1 MEIQI
6 LKKQGFSLR
15 QIAREVGC
23 AVNTIRR
30 QLAQDAAPKATV
42 VHRMSC
48 ALVRFYVAKYTLLTA
63 EAYARSSGASEAEIE
78 TARHCVS
85 VQTAQK

>member
-1 MEIQI
+1 MWRAII
-6 LKKQGFSLR
+6 LSAVLP
-15 QIAREVGC
+15 VGLC
-23 AVNTIRR
+23 TGA
-30 QLAQDAAPKATV
+30 LAQDAAPKATV

-48 ALVRFYVAKYTLLTA
+48 TLVRFYVAKYTLPTA

-78 TARHCVS
+78 TARHCIS